1 MIKLKLVKEVAMI
14 YETQLRDYLENRLAK
29 NRQAVQRVT
38 GGDRTLLRCLQ
49 LGWVTDFYKKRC
61 EELDRVVTGLEDV
74 IEGKDGE
81 IANLNDL
88 AERNEG

>member
-1 MIKLKLVKEVAMI
+1 MIKLKLVKEIQM

-38 GGDRTLLRCLQ
+38 GGDRALFQCLQ
-49 LGWVTDFYKKRC
+49 SGWVIDFYKGRC
-61 EELDRVVTGLEDV
+61 EELDRVISGLEDV